1 MRFLFFVFLISLLPS
16 ATEGQQ
22 NLSKHV
28 VPIHDGPESTGL
40 SIYNT
45 NPESPDG
52 RFLAFLK
59 YKQIVQGGHAGPPT
73 EAYLMIR
80 ERATGK
86 TRLLDTVWVTNHNGA
101 NAIWINDSLIACQ
114 IGHVEDFEVFHAG
127 TGASVS
133 GRIRGELG
141 HKAVHNTIYFS
152 RSNERMRDRHPDR
165 LPFRVSEEGIW
176 RYEVLTGKVEQ
187 VVPLSEIIQ
196 AFQQQNPNINGAG
209 AQLLHVDPNATGERI
224 LFDYR
229 HFRQKADKRR
239 KQLQGYVNAD
249 GTGLR
254 WVPTRP
260 MHVIW
265 FDDTTMMGVDMEDPE
280 KKIYRYDLY
289 GQQLE
294 LLAGKACHLGI
305 SPDQKWIAGEFGFY
319 RAEPDG
325 YTRLYLY
332 ANGEPEPRGIIDQW
346 TNEKITWW
354 WVAHV
359 NPSFSA
365 DGQRLYFI
373 RAVDGEEKFE
383 AAVLDLTAAEIIT
396 KKK

>member
-1 MRFLFFVFLISLLPS
+1 MRFLYFFFLAVLMSTS
-16 ATEGQQ
+16 AKGQQ
-22 NLSKHV
+22 LLSEYV
-28 VPIHDGPESTGL
+28 TPVYDGEESTGL

-52 RFLAFLK
+52 RFLAFIK
-59 YKQIVQGGHAGPPT
+59 YKQIVQGGHAGPET
-73 EAYLMIR
+73 EACLMIQ
-80 ERATGK
+80 ERSTGR

-101 NAIWINDSLIACQ
+101 NAIWVNDSLIACQ
-114 IGHVEDFEVFHAG
+114 IKHVEDFEVFHAG

-141 HKAVHNTIYFS
+141 HKAVQNTLFFS
-152 RSNERMRDRHPDR
+152 RSNERMQARHPNR
-165 LPFRVSEEGIW
+165 LPFKASEEGIW
-176 RYEVLTGKVEQ
+176 RYEVLTGRMEQ

-196 AFQQQNPNINGAG
+196 VFHRQNPEINGRG
-209 AQLLHVDPNATGERI
+209 AQLLHIDPNATGDRI

-229 HFRQKADKRR
+229 HFRDKTDKRR

-254 WVPTRP
+254 WVPVRP

-265 FDDTTMMGVDMEDPE
+265 YDENTMMGVDMDDPE
-280 KKIYRYDLY
+280 KKIYRYDLH
-289 GQQLE
+289 GKKLE

-305 SPDQKWIAGEFGFY
+305 SPNRQLIAGEFGFY

-332 ANGEPEPRGIIDQW
+332 SKGEPEPVGIVDQW
-346 TNEKITWW
+346 ANEKITWW

-365 DGQRLYFI
+365 DGRRLYFI
-373 RAVDGEEKFE
+373 RAVNGEEKFE
-383 AAVLDLTAAEIIT
+383 AATLDLTAAGIIT
-396 KKK
+396 KN